1 MACTPSSVIVAA
13 AILAASV
20 GYAVASRSNRGTPL
34 KEQWPWYRS
43 GDELHSQ
50 FEELSTSCN
59 GAQAQLSTLSRVNSG
74 SAAGTEVDLDV
85 LRVSRQGQGSQSKI
99 RAMLVF
105 GEHAREIITG
115 EAALGLAK
123 ALCGGNSP
131 ANKALDSAD
140 FILVPN
146 ANPVSRKT
154 VEKGYYCKRT
164 NEDGV
169 DLNRNWSEEHR
180 DTSLP
185 QGDEMYPGPNGFSE
199 PETQL
204 LQGLIDQERPDV
216 YLSVHSGAYL
226 LGTPYGYENRP
237 PNDESAMEEVLKPI
251 SERYCQG
258 NCPYGNLA
266 KLIHYQNPGCDID
279 YVYDK
284 LRTPYVF
291 TWEIFVGEDFR
302 ERFVEEAHM
311 MQEGPKS
318 FLQKRVQNW
327 RKRAAAK
334 KGRLG
339 VRGPEAEEE
348 VGSCMDQFN
357 PQSQEETEA
366 VVQNWVGAFL
376 DLASEVAAKKGG
388 STGAA
393 APAAPAAPGV
403 AGADATLP
411 NTASPM
417 ESGMV
422 AGNATS
428 NAASSA
434 PQASAQDP
442 QDIVG
447 QMHALMADWKDDK

>member
-1 MACTPSSVIVAA
+1 
-13 AILAASV
+13 
-20 GYAVASRSNRGTPL
+20 
-34 KEQWPWYRS
+34 
-43 GDELHSQ
+43 
-50 FEELSTSCN
+50 
-59 GAQAQLSTLSRVNSG
+59 LSRVNSG
-74 SAAGTEVDLDV
+74 EAAGTEVDLDV
-85 LRVSRQGQGSQSKI
+85 LRVSRQGQASQPKV
-99 RAMLVF
+99 RAMLIF
-105 GEHAREIITG
+105 GEHARELITG

-123 ALCGGNSP
+123 ALCGGSNP
-131 ANKALDSAD
+131 VANRALDAAD

-146 ANPVSRKT
+146 ANPVSRKM

-180 DTSLP
+180 DTSVP

-226 LGTPYGYENRP
+226 LGTPYGFEDRP
-237 PNDESAMEEVLKPI
+237 PTDEASMLEVLKPI
-251 SERYCQG
+251 SEKYCGG

-266 KLIHYQNPGCDID
+266 KLIHYENPGCDID
-279 YVYDK
+279 YVYDR

-302 ERFVEEAHM
+302 ERFIDEAQM
-311 MQEGPKS
+311 MHSGPKS
-318 FLQKRVQNW
+318 FLQKRQQRW
-327 RKRAAAK
+327 RKRNNG

-339 VRGPEAEEE
+339 VRGPEAQEE

-376 DLASEVAAKKGG
+376 DLAIEVSAKKAGQAGGAAPTEPGVAAA
-388 STGAA
+388 GAASANTAMPAEPGVVAGDATLANTASSA
-393 APAAPAAPGV
+393 APASSG
-403 AGADATLP
+403 
-411 NTASPM
+411 ASPD
-417 ESGMV
+417 
-422 AGNATS
+422 N
-428 NAASSA
+428 
-434 PQASAQDP
+434 
-442 QDIVG
+442 IVS
-447 QMHALMADWKDDK
+447 QMRALVADWKDNKDA